1 MTSVNL
7 RPSHLAGAAAALGL
21 AVIMLFWAP
30 WSVRA
35 DNTVQTS
42 NVAVNC
48 EPRQQAVVRQTVVR
62 GELQVS
68 IQCVQGA
75 LQPIGYVDEYGRPI
89 PAGTMSGV
97 NGVGMTP
104 AVYSP
109 QALAPQP
116 LYAPAPR
123 PVVRQ
128 TSTARNTDVRSKRS
142 WQKTA
147 LVIGGS
153 TGAGAGVGGLIGGKK
168 GALIGAAIGGGSATL
183 FEALKR

>member
-7 RPSHLAGAAAALGL
+7 RPSHLAGVAAALGI

-35 DNTVQTS
+35 DNAVQTS

-62 GELQVS
+62 GDLQVS

-75 LQPIGYVDEYGRPI
+75 LQPIGYVDEFGRSI
-89 PAGTMSGV
+89 PAGMVNGV
-97 NGVGMTP
+97 NGVNMMP

-109 QALAPQP
+109 QQAYAPQP
-116 LYAPAPR
+116 VYAPR

-128 TSTARNTDVRSKRS
+128 ASTARNTDVRSNRS